1 MRRSQAPLTRS
12 CARCVIGPQQHFLCR
27 CEARGW
33 SDSDRPSLRPD
44 AAARPAIALVPE
56 LAQTRAEA
64 AELARQVTA
73 EMARRGAARASAGLQ
88 ISAPFDRSSKTAVSG
103 ALPRSSSPRGLSWLA
118 RALQGV
124 L

>member
-56 LAQTRAEA
+56 LAQTQAEA

-73 EMARRGAARASAGLQ
+73 GMARRSAARASAGAQTSSPLEGGSET
-88 ISAPFDRSSKTAVSG
+88 SAVG
-103 ALPRSSSPRGLSWLA
+103 ALRRSSSLSGLSWLV
-118 RALQGV
+118 RSLQGV